1 MGSVGQELKKMRLE
15 KGLSLEDIHKKTKIH
30 LNILKAIEEDSV
42 VNLSPIYIRGF
53 VKIYCKALGVE
64 PKDYIPDYKEPQ
76 IPRLVNSNL
85 DSDELTFDGP
95 SFFQKVIAKL
105 KYFKNI
111 DKRVKVGILLAL
123 GAILAIFILV
133 KVVSMVAK
141 KIAALPKKEK
151 PVAVSVVEKSQKKK
165 GKTLSAGQVVLA
177 PSLKAKQAE
186 PATKALSGIKLGI
199 SARSDCWVTLKSDGK
214 LIFHAT
220 LKKGQSENW
229 QAKDKIELSLSDAGA
244 VDVIFNGERIPALGK
259 KGQARKNIIIT
270 KEGLSPP

>member
-1 MGSVGQELKKMRLE
+1 MGSVGQELKKARLA

-64 PKDYIPDYKEPQ
+64 PKDYITDYKEPQ
-76 IPRLVNSNL
+76 IPRLINPDL
-85 DSDELTFDGP
+85 GSDEFRLEGP
-95 SFFQKVIAKL
+95 SFSKIIAAKL
-105 KYFKNI
+105 KYLKNI
-111 DKRVKVGILLAL
+111 DKRVKVGILLTI
-123 GAILAIFILV
+123 GAICAIFILV
-133 KVVSMVAK
+133 KVVSIVAK
-141 KIAALPKKEK
+141 KIAALPKKERS
-151 PVAVSVVEKSQKKK
+151 AVSLVEKSQKKK
-165 GKTLSAGQVVLA
+165 SKTLPLGQMGSASSAKLKQV
-177 PSLKAKQAE
+177 E
-186 PATKALSGIKLGI
+186 PAAKALSGIRLGI
-199 SARSDCWVTLKSDGK
+199 SARSDCWVTLKSDGR
-214 LIFHAT
+214 LIFHST
-220 LKKGQSENW
+220 LKKGQSETW